1 MAAARPAQSLRT
13 QVVAR
18 CPTWVSTR
26 IVAAVGHDHRME
38 AVGLPPEE
46 EETFAKIVSELRGL
60 GREGIPW
67 RFVAACVVVVAF
79 GVGLAALLGA
89 PLLLVV
95 ASSVA
100 FILAL
105 AGGLAV
111 IALLDRNRRAR

>member
-1 MAAARPAQSLRT
+1 
-13 QVVAR
+13 
-18 CPTWVSTR
+18 
-26 IVAAVGHDHRME
+26 
-38 AVGLPPEE
+38 
-46 EETFAKIVSELRGL
+46 L
-60 GREGIPW
+60 G
-67 RFVAACVVVVAF
+67 
-79 GVGLAALLGA
+79 ALLGA